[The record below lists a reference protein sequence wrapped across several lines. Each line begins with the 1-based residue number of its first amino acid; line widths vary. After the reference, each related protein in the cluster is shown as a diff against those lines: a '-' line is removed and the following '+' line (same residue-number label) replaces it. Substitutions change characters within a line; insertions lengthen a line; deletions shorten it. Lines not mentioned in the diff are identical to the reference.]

1 MILSRKQIFQF
12 TSTLSELLSSD
23 MTLHSALEIMSGM
36 TGLHK
41 NCNMAACEIKSY
53 LAEGSKFS
61 LALKKCQIL
70 NFDEAY
76 IAFVCSAE
84 KSGNLERTVSF
95 LKEREKNKVNR
106 FTKLLTM
113 CVYPGFVILLTFIG
127 GLIMA
132 FYSTKLVVDL
142 TGNFDFDVY
151 KKNVVTGCIEANLF
165 LLFSAAGLIYVLKS
179 YLDKTILLDVF
190 TVLDFVTESG
200 VELCSGLETAVLIA
214 EKNMK
219 IKNQILKTIEDIYGG
234 KKIGEAIGNFGKNFK
249 LYAQVA
255 EHSGLLNKVF
265 KQICGSLKSK
275 FSKTEKIC
283 MELINP
289 VIMCVVGIYIIIL
302 LKKIVMPVLF
312 NFGI

>member
-1 MILSRKQIFQF
+1 
-12 TSTLSELLSSD
+12 
-23 MTLHSALEIMSGM
+23 
-36 TGLHK
+36 
-41 NCNMAACEIKSY
+41 
-53 LAEGSKFS
+53 
-61 LALKKCQIL
+61 
-70 NFDEAY
+70 
-76 IAFVCSAE
+76 
-84 KSGNLERTVSF
+84 
-95 LKEREKNKVNR
+95 
-106 FTKLLTM
+106 
-113 CVYPGFVILLTFIG
+113 
-127 GLIMA
+127 
-132 FYSTKLVVDL
+132 
-142 TGNFDFDVY
+142 
-151 KKNVVTGCIEANLF
+151 
-165 LLFSAAGLIYVLKS
+165 
-179 YLDKTILLDVF
+179 
-190 TVLDFVTESG
+190 
-200 VELCSGLETAVLIA
+200 
-214 EKNMK
+214 MK